1 MKYYPDTN
9 EPILECGS
17 LYHVGDD
24 VYELTDAK
32 GISCGTVCEECVD
45 EVKAKYRPEIFTNP
59 RYDMPEEDMYES
71 WSNDDYDYQEEA

>member
-45 EVKAKYRPEIFTNP
+45 EVKAKYLSLIHI
-59 RYDMPEEDMYES
+59 
-71 WSNDDYDYQEEA
+71 